1 MRMPEL
7 PLEPVAIDDRR
18 YRAASDRPYEAPEDE
33 DRIHEMVKIADRKT
47 KPEWVGPSAEL
58 MPGGDGDG

>member
-7 PLEPVAIDDRR
+7 PLVPVAIDDRR

-33 DRIHEMVKIADRKT
+33 DRIHALVAWANERTVDN
-47 KPEWVGPSAEL
+47 G
-58 MPGGDGDG
+58 